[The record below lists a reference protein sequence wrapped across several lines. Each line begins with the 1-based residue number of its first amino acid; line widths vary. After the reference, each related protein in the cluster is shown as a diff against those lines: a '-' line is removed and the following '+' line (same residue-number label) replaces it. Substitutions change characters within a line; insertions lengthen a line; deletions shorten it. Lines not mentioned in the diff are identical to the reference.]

1 MSDPAAD
8 RPLPHN
14 LEAERAVLGAIL
26 LDAEAIHQAVEF
38 VRDGD
43 FYRDAHRRV
52 FAAMLALMERAQAI
66 DVITLKEELGRAGD
80 LDQVGGPAY
89 IASLV
94 DGLPHGVNVGE
105 YARIVKEKAA
115 LRALIHTANRVLT
128 SAYTAD
134 QDAETVIDEAERDI
148 FKIAEGNIHGGFVS
162 MRDLA
167 NEGFA
172 AVEQAHAR
180 KQLITGVPTGF
191 KELDEMMSGLQPSDL
206 IIVAARPS
214 MGKTSLVLN
223 IAQYV
228 GTAKPGMSVGFFSL
242 EMSRQQLF
250 LRILTAEAGIDAHRL
265 RTGFLG
271 ERDWPKLTDAL
282 QTLTQAKIFIDD
294 TASIG
299 VLEMRAKARRLKA
312 EHGLD
317 LIVIDYIQLMQGR
330 GRFDSR
336 VTELGSI
343 SRGLKGLAKEL
354 NVPVVVLSQL
364 SRAPE
369 NRPNKRPQLSDLRE
383 SGALEQDADVVI
395 MIFREDM
402 YEETEENRGVAELII
417 AKQRNGPTGVVKLAF
432 IREYTRFEN
441 LEWKPPS

>member
-1 MSDPAAD
+1 MPDPIID
-8 RPLPHN
+8 RTLPHN

-26 LDAEAIHQAVEF
+26 LNAEAIHHAVEF
-38 VRDGD
+38 ITDAD
-43 FYRDAHRRV
+43 FFRDAHRRM
-52 FAAMLALMERAQAI
+52 FAKMMLLAERSQAI
-66 DVITLKEELGRAGD
+66 DFITLKEELGRTGE

-89 IASLV
+89 IASLI
-94 DGLPHGVNVGE
+94 DGLPHGINVAE
-105 YARIVKEKAA
+105 YARIVKQKAS
-115 LRALIHTANRVLT
+115 LRALIYTANRVLA
-128 SAYTAD
+128 SAYAAED
-134 QDAETVIDEAERDI
+134 DAETVIDDAEREI
-148 FKIAEGNIHGGFVS
+148 FKIAEGAIHDGFES
-162 MRDLA
+162 MSKLA
-167 NEGFA
+167 TASFA
-172 AVEQAHAR
+172 AIEQAHAR

-191 KELDEMMSGLQPSDL
+191 KELDEMMAGLQPSDL

-228 GTAKPGMSVGFFSL
+228 GTKKGMTVGFFSL
-242 EMSRQQLF
+242 EMSKGQLF
-250 LRILTAEAGIDAHRL
+250 LRMLTSEAAIDGHRL

-271 ERDWPKLTDAL
+271 ERDWPKLTDAMS
-282 QTLTQAKIFIDD
+282 TLSQSRIFIDD

-317 LIVIDYIQLMQGR
+317 LIIIDYIQLMQGR
-330 GRFDSR
+330 GRFDNR

-343 SRGLKGLAKEL
+343 SRGLKALAKEL
-354 NVPVVVLSQL
+354 SVPVVVLSQL
-364 SRAPE
+364 SRSPE

-395 MIFREDM
+395 MIYREDM

-417 AKQRNGPTGVVKLAF
+417 AKQRNGPTGSVKLAF

>member
-1 MSDPAAD
+1 MSDSAVD

-26 LDAEAIHQAVEF
+26 LKAESIHEAVEF
-38 VRDGD
+38 ISDAD
-43 FYRDAHRRV
+43 FFRDAHRRM
-52 FAAMLALMERAQAI
+52 FAKMLGLVERSQAI
-66 DVITLKEELGRAGD
+66 DFITLKDELTRSGE

-94 DGLPHGVNVGE
+94 DGLPHGINVGD
-105 YARIVKEKAA
+105 YARIVKQKST
-115 LRALIHTANRVLT
+115 LRALIHTATRVIA
-128 SAYTAD
+128 SAYSAEE
-134 QDAETVIDEAERDI
+134 DAETVIDEAERDI
-148 FKIAEGNIHGGFVS
+148 FKIAEGAIHGGFVPMS
-162 MRDLA
+162 TLA
-167 NEGFA
+167 TKSFA

-191 KELDEMMSGLQPSDL
+191 KQLDEMMAGLQPSDL

-223 IAQYV
+223 MAQYI
-228 GTAKPGMSVGFFSL
+228 GTKKDMTVGFFSL
-242 EMSRQQLF
+242 EMSSQQLF
-250 LRILTAEAGIDAHRL
+250 LRMLTSEAAIEGHRL

-271 ERDWPKLTDAL
+271 ERDWPKLTDAMS
-282 QTLTQAKIFIDD
+282 TLSQARIFIDD

-312 EHGLD
+312 EHGLH

-330 GRFDSR
+330 GRFDNR
-336 VTELGSI
+336 VAELGSI
-343 SRGLKGLAKEL
+343 SRGLKALAKEL
-354 NVPVVVLSQL
+354 SVPVVVLSQL
-364 SRAPE
+364 SRSPE

-395 MIFREDM
+395 MIYREDM
-402 YEETEENRGVAELII
+402 YEATAENQGVAELII
-417 AKQRNGPTGVVKLAF
+417 AKQRNGPTGAVKLAF
-432 IREYTRFEN
+432 IKEYTRFEN
-441 LEWKPPS
+441 LEWTPGS